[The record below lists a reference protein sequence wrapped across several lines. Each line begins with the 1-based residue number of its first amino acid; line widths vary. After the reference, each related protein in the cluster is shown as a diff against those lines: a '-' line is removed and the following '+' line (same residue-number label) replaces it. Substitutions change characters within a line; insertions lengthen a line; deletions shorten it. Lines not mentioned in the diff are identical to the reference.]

1 MKGVTNPYQMT
12 EAVETS
18 LSYLAS
24 LHDRNETPFF
34 ALQFLLQER
43 VSPRD
48 LIDWTEGCALVS
60 TDGPFPPVKYNAG
73 DNSTLYLRD

>member
-1 MKGVTNPYQMT
+1 MKGVTNPYQTT

-34 ALQFLLQER
+34 LGWQTPLDSRRILGEEER
-43 VSPRD
+43 R
-48 LIDWTEGCALVS
+48 IGKR
-60 TDGPFPPVKYNAG
+60 DGP
-73 DNSTLYLRD
+73 